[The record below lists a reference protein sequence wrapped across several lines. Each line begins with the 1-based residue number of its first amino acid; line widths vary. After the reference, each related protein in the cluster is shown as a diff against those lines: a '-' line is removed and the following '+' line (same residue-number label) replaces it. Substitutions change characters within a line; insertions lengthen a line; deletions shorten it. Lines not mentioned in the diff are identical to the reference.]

1 MLLGSNDIAFLLAA
15 RTAFGGQPECHGR
28 EGDIDGR
35 GNLSLSALTGFTEW
49 FLRVCLDQITFMN
62 GLFELKAL
70 DQRLALFVARSDTL
84 KPEAAK
90 LLQEALMRGEYERGD
105 APRITGLPERTA
117 RRVLNDVT
125 EIGLLGSETPK
136 GPVSLR
142 FPVDALE
149 TLFPLLYPAS

>member
-1 MLLGSNDIAFLLAA
+1 
-15 RTAFGGQPECHGR
+15 
-28 EGDIDGR
+28 
-35 GNLSLSALTGFTEW
+35 
-49 FLRVCLDQITFMN
+49 MN